1 MNRASNPNSQT
12 GSSIATSST
21 SPRNPS
27 RHNPHDPPLSRT
39 PILHCPVAIIGA
51 GPAGLMAAE
60 VLSAAGVEV
69 HLFDAM
75 PSVGRKFLLAGIG
88 GLNLTHAEP
97 LPAFKA
103 RYGPRA
109 DICGR
114 WLDAFGPQAVRD
126 CAAGLGIETFVG
138 SSQRVFPMEMKA
150 APLLRA
156 WLQRLRHPASGVP
169 VRFHMRQR
177 WDGQMQ
183 PLACGYRL
191 HLHGPQG
198 QTVVQARSLLLALGG
213 ASWPQLGSDGA
224 WMPWLAQHGVPLQP
238 LRPSNCGFEV
248 AVGARLGWSAHLR
261 QRCAGAA
268 LKGVLL
274 RFTDAAGQAFER
286 RGECVLTETGLE
298 GSLIY
303 AASAR
308 LRDTIEAQGRVRI
321 ALDLKPDWSRSR
333 LQAELAR
340 DRGGQSLGTLLR
352 KRIGLTPAQVALLH
366 EVRPPAQG
374 TDATPSAA
382 DWAALIQNLPLD
394 LVATRPLAEAIS
406 SAGGVALEGL
416 NEVLMLHRLP
426 GVFCAGEMLDWD
438 APTGGYL
445 LTACL
450 ASGRVA
456 GQGLLDWLQAQ
467 ARPDPS

>member
-1 MNRASNPNSQT
+1 MNRASNPNDP
-12 GSSIATSST
+12 ST
-21 SPRNPS
+21 SCMP
-27 RHNPHDPPLSRT
+27 DQALSGT
-39 PILHCPVAIIGA
+39 PTLHCPVAIVGA

-97 LPAFKA
+97 LPAFKT

-109 DICGR
+109 DHCGR

-126 CAAGLGIETFVG
+126 WAAGLGIQTFVG
-138 SSQRVFPMEMKA
+138 SSQRVFPLEMKA

-177 WDGQMQ
+177 WDGHLQ
-183 PLACGYRL
+183 PLAPETPGYRL
-191 HLHGPQG
+191 QLHGPQG
-198 QTVVQARSLLLALGG
+198 QTEVQAQALLLALGG
-213 ASWPQLGSDGA
+213 ASWPKLGSDGA

-238 LRPSNCGFEV
+238 LRPSNCGFDV
-248 AVGARLGWSAHLR
+248 AVGTRLGWSAHLR

-274 RFTDAAGQAFER
+274 RFTDATGQAFER

-308 LRDTIEAQGRVRI
+308 LRDTIEAQGRVHI
-321 ALDLKPDWSRSR
+321 ELDLKPDWSRSR
-333 LQAELAR
+333 LQAELGRAR
-340 DRGGQSLGTLLR
+340 ARQSLGTLLR
-352 KRIGLTPAQVALLH
+352 QRIGLGPTQVALLH
-366 EVRPPAQG
+366 EVRPPAQR
-374 TDATPSAA
+374 TDAAPSAPE
-382 DWAALIQNLPLD
+382 WAALIQGLPLD

-416 NEVLMLHRLP
+416 SEALMLHRLP
-426 GVFCAGEMLDWD
+426 GVFCAGEMLDWE

-456 GQGLLDWLQAQ
+456 GQGLADWLRAQ
-467 ARPDPS
+467 ARLGSD